1 MRLGPRSWAVDCE
14 SRQTAAAADS
24 RRAAETETLATQ
36 LAKHMAGSV
45 MQVTCLVSFSDD
57 DRALASCVSA
67 GGEAFFLTVCPVVET
82 NCWMRRSSEYL
93 EEGYG
98 VSYQVQNLT
107 VSKLRREHF
116 F

>member
-1 MRLGPRSWAVDCE
+1 
-14 SRQTAAAADS
+14 
-24 RRAAETETLATQ
+24 
-36 LAKHMAGSV
+36 
-45 MQVTCLVSFSDD
+45 
-57 DRALASCVSA
+57 
-67 GGEAFFLTVCPVVET
+67 
-82 NCWMRRSSEYL
+82 MRRSSEYL